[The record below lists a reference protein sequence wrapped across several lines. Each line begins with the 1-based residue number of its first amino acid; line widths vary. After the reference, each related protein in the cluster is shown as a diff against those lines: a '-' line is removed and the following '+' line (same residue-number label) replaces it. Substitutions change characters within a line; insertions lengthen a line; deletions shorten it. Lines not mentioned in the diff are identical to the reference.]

1 MQIAT
6 ISSKRQLTLPKDM
19 LLKLGL
25 DLGSKVI
32 LQGREED
39 ILIRSLK
46 KSIIE
51 DLAGSLTR
59 FISTDKLGVSYGKII
74 KATKQKTAGK
84 LHKSS

>member
-1 MQIAT
+1 MQITT

-59 FISTDKLGVSYGKII
+59 YISTDKLGVSYDKII
-74 KATKQKTAGK
+74 QATKLKTAGK
-84 LHKSS
+84 LNKSS

>member
-1 MQIAT
+1 MQITT

-59 FISTDKLGVSYGKII
+59 YISTDKLGVSYGKII
-74 KATKQKTAGK
+74 QATKLKTAGK
-84 LHKSS
+84 LNKSS